1 MNDYYDYYS
10 YSSPPAYNPV
20 FTIISLVLCVF
31 VLVCM
36 WIIFRKAGKPGW
48 AAIVPFYNLYVL
60 FEITW
65 GSGMR
70 FLLLLIP
77 IYNIILSIQTQV
89 RLAKA
94 FGKSGGF
101 AAGLIFLPY
110 IFIPLLAFGGTAY
123 QGVPSRQPISP
134 LVRTPPIPTTRTSS
148 PASAISSPASPRV
161 RTPSRSRLPTHRR
174 SRLPTPRRSRLPTL
188 RRSRPLP
195 PPPFARPAAP
205 KAPARSS
212 ARTAAHPCA
221 DHFPDRPCGRKI
233 NRYVNKERNSTMKKS
248 ITLVL
253 AALMMLS
260 LAACGGGSK
269 DKGGALPGIDMK
281 STDTQ
286 TVTSD
291 RATLE
296 VLNET
301 FFTYLGG
308 LNYFTDSDP
317 QAKLTYADLK
327 EHIGVDCSEY
337 QYQEEYQR
345 GVYTWYAVE
354 DEACCL
360 SLFFGDNGK
369 LMAAGAY
376 NLSL

>member
-123 QGVPSRQPISP
+123 QGAPVKTAYQPPRPNAPYPNNPYQQPGTGYQQPSQPQSP
-134 LVRTPPIPTTRTSS
+134 YSPPQQTPYTPPQQ
-148 PASAISSPASPRV
+148 AA
-161 RTPSRSRLPTHRR
+161 
-174 SRLPTPRRSRLPTL
+174 
-188 RRSRPLP
+188 
-195 PPPFARPAAP
+195 AAP
-205 KAPARSS
+205 AFCPSCGVKSSGEKFCQNCGAPLR
-212 ARTAAHPCA
+212 
-221 DHFPDRPCGRKI
+221 
-233 NRYVNKERNSTMKKS
+233 
-248 ITLVL
+248 
-253 AALMMLS
+253 
-260 LAACGGGSK
+260 
-269 DKGGALPGIDMK
+269 
-281 STDTQ
+281 
-286 TVTSD
+286 
-291 RATLE
+291 
-296 VLNET
+296 
-301 FFTYLGG
+301 
-308 LNYFTDSDP
+308 
-317 QAKLTYADLK
+317 
-327 EHIGVDCSEY
+327 
-337 QYQEEYQR
+337 
-345 GVYTWYAVE
+345 
-354 DEACCL
+354 
-360 SLFFGDNGK
+360 
-369 LMAAGAY
+369 
-376 NLSL
+376 